1 MPTSLVRS
9 ALFVPGSRPER
20 FTKALASGADAVI
33 VDFEDAVEEPL
44 KRQARDNLGAFLQAT
59 SDARVWVRINA
70 PEHPEHFADG
80 AVCQAHAGGA
90 GGVALPEKPPP
101 TQARSHI

>member
-20 FTKALASGADAVI
+20 FAKALASGADAVI

-44 KRQARDNLGAFLQAT
+44 KRQARDNLGVFLQAT
-59 SDARVWVRINA
+59 PAARVWVRINA
-70 PEHPEHFADG
+70 PEHPEHFADV
-80 AVCQAHAGGA
+80 AFCQAPATPA
-90 GGVALPEKPPP
+90 WA
-101 TQARSHI
+101 